1 MVVKSAL
8 QWPDMDVH
16 QTSMILDDREV
27 VIATETVAAMVIE
40 TETEEMVEETET
52 VDVLHQGDVP
62 IPDPDLV
69 QDHTDVQG
77 VDRVHLVIT
86 RGLHHHEDLSPPRDR
101 RPQEDHRDDLRQDIL
116 IRQKDQGHA
125 QDLGPGPAMTEK
137 QK

>member
-52 VDVLHQGDVP
+52 VDVLHQGKS
-62 IPDPDLV
+62 IFFKTSEWLF
-69 QDHTDVQG
+69 
-77 VDRVHLVIT
+77 
-86 RGLHHHEDLSPPRDR
+86 
-101 RPQEDHRDDLRQDIL
+101 
-116 IRQKDQGHA
+116 
-125 QDLGPGPAMTEK
+125 
-137 QK
+137 